1 MNNAFKN
8 RPAGFYVGCVSA
20 VIALVTAFY
29 HLGYSNAVGDAYNI
43 VPVILI
49 IGAAISALALLKDI
63 HFLNIVPGV
72 CYISAFALYLSSQM
86 GNISAKLSAN
96 GVGNTGTSLSNLIA
110 ILVLVLVSTVLAV
123 AACFMKQ
130 KKA

>member
-1 MNNAFKN
+1 
-8 RPAGFYVGCVSA
+8 
-20 VIALVTAFY
+20 
-29 HLGYSNAVGDAYNI
+29 
-43 VPVILI
+43 
-49 IGAAISALALLKDI
+49 
-63 HFLNIVPGV
+63 
-72 CYISAFALYLSSQM
+72 M

-96 GVGNTGTSLSNLIA
+96 GVGDTGTSLSNLIA